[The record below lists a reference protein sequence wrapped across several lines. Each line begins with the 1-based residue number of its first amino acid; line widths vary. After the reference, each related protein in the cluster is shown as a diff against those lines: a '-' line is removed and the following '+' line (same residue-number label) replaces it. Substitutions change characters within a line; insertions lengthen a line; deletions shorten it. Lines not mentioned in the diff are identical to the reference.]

1 MIHSK
6 KKVVGIADVP
16 TPFRIYSKRQTMK
29 RTLLPFLL
37 IFWAITLY
45 AQTYVR
51 KTSLPCIYI
60 NTEGNKAV
68 SSKEDYLYATMV
80 YVDENDQQT
89 TYDSLQIRGRGN
101 STWNM
106 RKKPYRIKFHN
117 KEKFLGKGYAKAK
130 SWTLLANAAD
140 KTMMR
145 NAITS
150 AMGQF
155 LGLPFNPAAKFVDF
169 VLNDVYYGT
178 YQISDQVEVR
188 SKRVDVVE
196 QDYPLTDASDITGGY
211 LLEVDRSFD
220 GSYFMSSTYNQP
232 VRIHY
237 PDEDEIVDAQKNWIK
252 DYVNQFEAALAS
264 SDFADVRKG
273 YRRFVDSVSLANWY
287 VATEVSANVDGFY
300 STYFYKEQGDSL
312 FHWGPLWDYDI
323 AYNNDNRTDRG
334 ASNTTKQLMADVAY
348 SGTKDWV
355 KRMWADPWFAQL
367 IYRRYQQALS
377 DGLVDFLHQKIDSLA
392 SLLDESQ
399 QLNYR
404 KWGISTRMYHEM
416 VLYSSYQQYV
426 TDLKQFISDHTS
438 YLLTTFASK
447 QPNNPDNP
455 DTPTDST
462 SIFVPENYYYR
473 ILNAGNA
480 MAMEGGTSGSVYSYY
495 NQTDRLAEEW
505 VIRPVGKY
513 FSLVNRSLG
522 KALND
527 PSPTAQVGTL
537 LALAEVDTTDNSQLW
552 DIMPQGTEGYYNLRN
567 VRTNH
572 IANLSGGSSNAFA
585 NILSYTN
592 DSRNATSKN
601 RLWYFVKGDEL
612 TPDAT
617 GIDLV
622 EPEEYALAYN
632 RDQRY
637 LHFGSET
644 PGSLVFTAKVYDA
657 MGRKIASFQA
667 SERCDVSTLPAGVY
681 VVSWTVGGHH
691 RSAKF
696 SK

>member
-1 MIHSK
+1 VEIEEIS
-6 KKVVGIADVP
+6 
-16 TPFRIYSKRQTMK
+16 TLFRIYYKPLMMK
-29 RTLLPFLL
+29 RTLLLFLL
-37 IFWAITLY
+37 TAWVIVLS

-51 KTSLPCIYI
+51 KTNLPCIYV
-60 NTEGNKAV
+60 NTEGHKAV
-68 SSKEDYLYATMV
+68 ASKDNYIYATMV
-80 YVDENDQQT
+80 YVDESDRQT

-106 RKKPYRIKFHN
+106 RKKPYRIKFHD

-150 AMGQF
+150 AMGDF
-155 LGLPFNPAAKFVDF
+155 LGMKFNPAAKFVDL
-169 VLNDVYYGT
+169 VINDVYLGT

-188 SKRVDVVE
+188 AHRVNIAE
-196 QDYPLTDASDITGGY
+196 QDYPLTDVSDITGGY

-220 GSYFMSSTYNQP
+220 GNYFYSSSYRQP

-237 PDEDEIVDAQKNWIK
+237 PDEDEIAATQQTWIR
-252 DYVNQFEAALAS
+252 DYVNRFEAALAS
-264 SDFADVRKG
+264 ADYQDALKG
-273 YRRFVDSVSLANWY
+273 YRPYVDSVSLADWY

-300 STYFYKEQGDSL
+300 STYLYKEQGDPHL
-312 FHWGPLWDYDI
+312 YWGPLWDYDI

-334 ASNTTKQLMADVAY
+334 GNNTTRQLMADVAY
-348 SGTKDWV
+348 NGTKVWV
-355 KRMWADPWFAQL
+355 NRMWTDPWFACL

-404 KWGISTRMYHEM
+404 KWGINTRMYHEM
-416 VLYSSYQQYV
+416 VLYSSYKQYV
-426 TDLKQFISDHTS
+426 TDLKQFVVDHTD
-438 YLLTTFASK
+438 YLSAVFASK
-447 QPNNPDNP
+447 LPEQPV
-455 DTPTDST
+455 TPADST
-462 SIFVPENYYYR
+462 QPFHPEDCYYR
-473 ILNAGNA
+473 VLNAGNS
-480 MAMEGGTSGSVYSYY
+480 MAIEGGASGQVYSYF
-495 NQTDRLAEEW
+495 NQSDRQAEEW
-505 VIRPVGKY
+505 VIRPVGEY
-513 FSLVNRSLG
+513 FSLVSRSEG

-527 PSPTAQVGTL
+527 PSPTAQVGTQ
-537 LALAEVDTTDNSQLW
+537 LALADVDTTDTRQLW
-552 DIMPQGTEGYYNLRN
+552 DIMPQGTDGYYNLRN
-567 VRTNH
+567 VHTNH
-572 IANLSGGSSNAFA
+572 IANLSGGSSDAFA
-585 NILSYTN
+585 GILSYTN
-592 DSRNATSKN
+592 DSRNGTSKN
-601 RLWYFVKGDEL
+601 RLWYFKQGEKLSPEV
-612 TPDAT
+612 T

-622 EPEEYALAYN
+622 EPDEYALAYN
-632 RDQRY
+632 RDLGY

-644 PGSLVFTAKVYDA
+644 PESLVFTAHVYDTT
-657 MGRKIASFQA
+657 GRKVTSFQA

-691 RSAKF
+691 RSVKF

>member
-1 MIHSK
+1 M
-6 KKVVGIADVP
+6 
-16 TPFRIYSKRQTMK
+16 MK
-29 RTLLPFLL
+29 RTLLLFPLTAWVIVL
-37 IFWAITLY
+37 S

-51 KTSLPCIYI
+51 KTNLPCIYV
-60 NTEGNKAV
+60 NTEGHKAV
-68 SSKEDYLYATMV
+68 ASKDNYIYATMV
-80 YVDENDQQT
+80 YVDESDRQT

-106 RKKPYRIKFHN
+106 RKKPYRIKFHD

-150 AMGQF
+150 AMGDF
-155 LGLPFNPAAKFVDF
+155 LGMKFNPAAKFVDL
-169 VLNDVYYGT
+169 VINDVYLGT

-188 SKRVDVVE
+188 AHRVNIAE
-196 QDYPLTDASDITGGY
+196 QDYPLTDVSDITGGY

-220 GSYFMSSTYNQP
+220 GNYFYSSSYRQP

-237 PDEDEIVDAQKNWIK
+237 PDEDEIAATQQTWIR
-252 DYVNQFEAALAS
+252 DYVNRFEAALAS
-264 SDFADVRKG
+264 ADYQDALKG
-273 YRRFVDSVSLANWY
+273 YRPYVDSVSLADWY

-300 STYFYKEQGDSL
+300 STYLYKEQGDPHL
-312 FHWGPLWDYDI
+312 YWGPLWDYDI

-334 ASNTTKQLMADVAY
+334 GNNTTRQLMADVAY
-348 SGTKDWV
+348 NGTKVWV
-355 KRMWADPWFAQL
+355 NRMWTDPWFACL

-404 KWGISTRMYHEM
+404 KWGINTRMYHEM
-416 VLYSSYQQYV
+416 VLYSSYKQYV
-426 TDLKQFISDHTS
+426 TDLKQFVVDHTD
-438 YLLTTFASK
+438 YLSAVFASK
-447 QPNNPDNP
+447 LPEQPV
-455 DTPTDST
+455 TPADST
-462 SIFVPENYYYR
+462 QPFHPEDCYYR
-473 ILNAGNA
+473 VLNAGNS
-480 MAMEGGTSGSVYSYY
+480 MAIEGGASGQVYSYF
-495 NQTDRLAEEW
+495 NQSDRQAEEW
-505 VIRPVGKY
+505 VIRPVGEY
-513 FSLVNRSLG
+513 FSLVSRSEG

-527 PSPTAQVGTL
+527 PSPTAQVGTQ
-537 LALAEVDTTDNSQLW
+537 LALADVDTTDTRQLW
-552 DIMPQGTEGYYNLRN
+552 DIMPQGTDGYYNLRN
-567 VRTNH
+567 VHTNH
-572 IANLSGGSSNAFA
+572 IANLSGGSSDAFA
-585 NILSYTN
+585 GILSYTN
-592 DSRNATSKN
+592 DSRNGTSKN
-601 RLWYFVKGDEL
+601 RLWYFKQGEKLSPEV
-612 TPDAT
+612 T

-622 EPEEYALAYN
+622 EPDEYALAYN
-632 RDQRY
+632 RDLGY

-644 PGSLVFTAKVYDA
+644 PESLVFTAHVYDTT
-657 MGRKIASFQA
+657 GRKVTSFQA

-691 RSAKF
+691 RSVKF

>member
-1 MIHSK
+1 
-6 KKVVGIADVP
+6 
-16 TPFRIYSKRQTMK
+16 MK

-37 IFWAITLY
+37 LFWAMTLC

-51 KTSLPCIYI
+51 KTNLPCIYI

-68 SSKEDYLYATMV
+68 SSKEEYIYATMV
-80 YVDENDQQT
+80 YVDEDDQQT

-106 RKKPYRIKFHN
+106 RKKPYRIKFHD

-145 NAITS
+145 NAVTS

-155 LGLPFNPAAKFVDF
+155 LGLPFNPAARFVDF

-188 SKRVDVVE
+188 SKRVEVTE
-196 QDYPLTDASDITGGY
+196 QDYPLTSTSDITGGY

-237 PDEDEIVDAQKNWIK
+237 PDEDEIAVTQQNWIK

-273 YRRFVDSVSLANWY
+273 YRRFVDSLSLANWY
-287 VATEVSANVDGFY
+287 LATEVSANVDGFY

-312 FHWGPLWDYDI
+312 FRWGPLWDYDI

-334 ASNTTKQLMADVAY
+334 TSNTTRQLMADVAY
-348 SGTKDWV
+348 SGTKAWV
-355 KRMWADPWFAQL
+355 NRMWADPWFARL
-367 IYRRYQQALS
+367 VYRRYQQALS
-377 DGLVDFLHQKIDSLA
+377 DGLVDFLHQQIDSLA
-392 SLLDESQ
+392 SLLDASQ

-426 TDLKQFISDHTS
+426 ADLKQFVVDHTD
-438 YLLTTFASK
+438 YLLSAFASR
-447 QPNNPDNP
+447 QPGSPDSP
-455 DTPTDST
+455 DTPSDST
-462 SIFVPENYYYR
+462 PVFVPDNHYYR
-473 ILNAGNA
+473 VLNAGNG
-480 MAMEGGTSGSVYSYY
+480 MAMEGGTAGTVYSYY
-495 NQTDRLAEEW
+495 NQTDRTAEEW
-505 VIRPVGKY
+505 VVRPVGKY
-513 FSLVNRSLG
+513 FSLVNRELG

-527 PSPTAQVGTL
+527 PSPTADVGTK

-552 DIMPQGTEGYYNLRN
+552 DIMPQGTDGYYNLRN
-567 VRTNH
+567 VRTDH

-601 RLWYFVKGDEL
+601 RLWYFVKGDAL

-617 GIDLV
+617 GIGAV

-632 RDQRY
+632 RDLGY

-644 PGSLVFTAKVYDA
+644 PDALTFVASVYDA
-657 MGRKIASFQA
+657 SGRKVGTFRASQKW
-667 SERCDVSTLPAGVY
+667 DVTALPKGVY
-681 VVSWTVGGHH
+681 AVTWTVGGHH